1 MIKTNNCGDESEMD
15 NKKNNELIVI
25 NNNISSDKMS
35 IINIRNKDSNLIL
48 ESFNDTKIKNYTK
61 QKLKNTKKQ
70 YKSISNYSF
79 SNKTSGN
86 ELSKI
91 HFESLEKETLD
102 FDEELN
108 KNSIKKDIPIYINH
122 SDYFYCPNSMK
133 EKNLNIQIIKY
144 LAQNNLI
151 KNRENIVKM
160 KKNCNNNHKIKKD
173 NSFKIEKGINIQFDN
188 NPINFKIE
196 NDIIKDNNESIFLNA
211 YNKGNYEYNKKR
223 NLFSKEQKNNYNQD
237 NFKQFENNKINN
249 INIQYI
255 NNIKNNKKIYTIEHI
270 NNIDK
275 PKENFYTFRTGKIIE
290 DNKLIDNAKLSRNNN
305 FISDSSSTPKK
316 LIYDKIKRNKIKK
329 KKNFIPIS
337 SNKKKIIKNNSK
349 MNYKENKSNYFINN
363 YIKEEYKIS
372 SKVVNIKIIVD
383 NKNKRSNSCDISV
396 ITLQSINDSKILE
409 LADNFIPKDEELEK
423 FRANEI
429 ITKRNKLTK
438 KH

>member
-1 MIKTNNCGDESEMD
+1 MINNNNND
-15 NKKNNELIVI
+15 NEKEKKINNNLSLINNEL
-25 NNNISSDKMS
+25 SSGEKR
-35 IINIRNKDSNLIL
+35 IIKIQNQVNNLIIDSL
-48 ESFNDTKIKNYTK
+48 NNL
-61 QKLKNTKKQ
+61 KLKEFPKEKFKNAKNKYKQ
-70 YKSISNYSF
+70 LSNYSF
-79 SNKTSGN
+79 SNKESGN
-86 ELSKI
+86 ELSKKY
-91 HFESLEKETLD
+91 FETLEKETIDLD
-102 FDEELN
+102 RIFNHKLFT
-108 KNSIKKDIPIYINH
+108 KDVPIYINH